1 MLFKASGTTY
11 ICRSQSAAEA
21 AMHCTAGLLGE
32 VEQGFKPRGSESTLR
47 ILWVYPK
54 KSQCPII
61 IILSVDARS
70 N

>member
-1 MLFKASGTTY
+1 
-11 ICRSQSAAEA
+11 
-21 AMHCTAGLLGE
+21 MHCTAGLLGE

-47 ILWVYPK
+47 ILWDYPK